1 MRSVMWVASVASIS
15 SAPVMGCASYETVT
29 DRDRVVRHTRV
40 AADESP
46 ASFGGDDE
54 TFTLELR
61 DGRRLAW
68 PAGTRATRL
77 GDGWVIDRGP
87 ATQLETVSAL
97 DLAAIEIDAT
107 EETTRT
113 RRVKHA
119 NTPSTGVTVLIVVGT
134 VVSVAG
140 LAWAISS
147 IDDSLDGIGNGLGG
161 IGAGGFGNGFG
172 F

>member
-1 MRSVMWVASVASIS
+1 MRSIMWVASIS
-15 SAPVMGCASYETVT
+15 SAMVMGCGSYETVT

-46 ASFGGDDE
+46 ASFGGSDE
-54 TFTLELR
+54 TFTLEMR
-61 DGRRLAW
+61 DGRRREW
-68 PAGTRATRL
+68 PAGSRATRL

-87 ATQLETVSAL
+87 GSELVTVSAL
-97 DLAAIEIDAT
+97 ELAAIEIDAT
-107 EETTRT
+107 QETTRT
-113 RRVKHA
+113 RRVRHA
-119 NTPSTGVTVLIVVGT
+119 NTPSTGVTVLIVVGA

-140 LAWAISS
+140 LALALDS